1 MSFYEDISAAK
12 NEYSAAVARRGG
24 VNQAK
29 ARLMNTLFNYADEV
43 LAQHEELETLK
54 SEVAALKEENEMLT
68 TTVADLD
75 KELAAAKNS
84 KPAKGAKK
92 EG

>member
-1 MSFYEDISAAK
+1 MNFYEDISAAK

-29 ARLMNTLFNYADEV
+29 TRLMNTLFNYADEV

-54 SEVAALKEENEMLT
+54 AEVAALKEENEMLT

-75 KELAAAKNS
+75 KELAAAKSAN
-84 KPAKGAKK
+84 AKK

>member
-12 NEYSAAVARRGG
+12 REYSAAVARRGG

-29 ARLMNTLFNYADEV
+29 TRLMNTLFNYADEV
-43 LAQHEELETLK
+43 LAQHEEIEALK
-54 SEVAALKEENEMLT
+54 AEVAALKEENEMLT

-75 KELAAAKNS
+75 KELAAAKS
-84 KPAKGAKK
+84 AKPAKSAKK

>member
-29 ARLMNTLFNYADEV
+29 TRLMNTLFNYADEV

-54 SEVAALKEENEMLT
+54 AEVAALKEENEMLT

-75 KELAAAKNS
+75 KELAAAKSAN
-84 KPAKGAKK
+84 AKK